1 MTEANAGWA
10 HSTIVKEGGLWSV
23 YAWSASLGGR
33 GLQNQSRSDQTRQT
47 IQLTLLVLI
56 TCLSSNLLIIILI
69 HLGHYNKI
77 S

>member
-33 GLQNQSRSDQTRQT
+33 GLQKSITFWSDQ
-47 IQLTLLVLI
+47 
-56 TCLSSNLLIIILI
+56 SDNPADS
-69 HLGHYNKI
+69 LGSDYMFIK
-77 S
+77 